1 MLALWS
7 IELSC
12 SYHLIYIKKL
22 FFNQNKITKLYS
34 KIIQNNFFINYLKNK
49 DIK

>member
-12 SYHLIYIKKL
+12 SFHLIYIIKL
-22 FFNQNKITKLYS
+22 FFNQNKIQILYTK
-34 KIIQNNFFINYLKNK
+34 INYNK
-49 DIK
+49 YFFVIQINYV